1 MKKTYLLFLA
11 LLCVNFAFTQVLQQD
26 DFESYDLGNFYD
38 QGAWFLE
45 LEQEEW
51 AQITVINE
59 ENGKSILL
67 NTNYENSSGAF
78 VTREN
83 FWEIRDENNNVLEV
97 EFDLYFAQAWEEGF
111 GAVIVSTSDWY
122 EIVAISMDSEAG
134 VFEYMVGDDY
144 GALIEN
150 PQEGTWYH
158 IYLKYN
164 YESGEIKIKA
174 DENDEISAINQ
185 AGLFPKYFDFTSF
198 GETNLAIDNIKVSA
212 INDDISLISD
222 SDKNAN
228 NVVFTNLA
236 NSELILN
243 SNKTITNINVFDI
256 NGRLVSKFFNQT
268 IINIDFYQSGVYIIE
283 LELEGALREIYK
295 FVKE

>member
-1 MKKTYLLFLA
+1 M
-11 LLCVNFAFTQVLQQD
+11 
-26 DFESYDLGNFYD
+26 
-38 QGAWFLE
+38 
-45 LEQEEW
+45 
-51 AQITVINE
+51 
-59 ENGKSILL
+59 
-67 NTNYENSSGAF
+67 
-78 VTREN
+78 
-83 FWEIRDENNNVLEV
+83 
-97 EFDLYFAQAWEEGF
+97 
-111 GAVIVSTSDWY
+111 
-122 EIVAISMDSEAG
+122 
-134 VFEYMVGDDY
+134 
-144 GALIEN
+144 
-150 PQEGTWYH
+150 
-158 IYLKYN
+158 
-164 YESGEIKIKA
+164 
-174 DENDEISAINQ
+174 
-185 AGLFPKYFDFTSF
+185 
-198 GETNLAIDNIKVSA
+198 AIDNIKVSA